1 MRVVSIAV
9 TNPVSAILTYNH
21 LIVGYFLCFSHF
33 TPHNFLSIMA
43 FKGHG
48 SFISGVTDAVWQ
60 SALGLVRGV
69 RVKRARSAA
78 HAHRFYDGLAE
89 AVGGSFVWKRAI
101 IIRVVWGSGSF
112 FATNLFQ
119 IRFSK

>member
-43 FKGHG
+43 FKRNG
-48 SFISGVTDAVWQ
+48 SFISGVTDVACQ
-60 SALGLVRGV
+60 SAFGVVRGV
-69 RVKRARSAA
+69 GVR
-78 HAHRFYDGLAE
+78 
-89 AVGGSFVWKRAI
+89 
-101 IIRVVWGSGSF
+101 
-112 FATNLFQ
+112 
-119 IRFSK
+119 